1 MFILSFI
8 NFHLQTLYMKQ
19 INFLLFLL
27 SLSALV
33 FTSAKCRK
41 DKNNNPVDQL
51 PPETQTGANTFGC
64 LVNGKVFKPGGASLT
79 GGSLSCNFQNL
90 GTGTNGGFYFRLA
103 AINRNNNIGE
113 SRSIGIF
120 TDSLEI
126 ISGGN
131 YSFVIPGI
139 RGTAYALYGY
149 SKVSPTTI
157 DDYETNNLYSGK
169 LVITKLD
176 ESNQIV
182 SGTFW
187 FDAINANGG
196 KVEIRQG
203 RFDMRYSR

>member
-1 MFILSFI
+1 
-8 NFHLQTLYMKQ
+8 MKR

-27 SLSALV
+27 SLSTLL

-64 LVNGKVFKPGGASLT
+64 LVNGETFLPRGASLT
-79 GGSLSCNFQNL
+79 GGSLTCNFQYL
-90 GTGTNGGFYFRLA
+90 GTGSNGGFYFRLA
-103 AINRNNNIGE
+103 AINRNNNTGE
-113 SRSIGIF
+113 SKSIGIF

-126 ISGGN
+126 INGGN
-131 YSFVIPGI
+131 YSFVIPAI
-139 RGTAYALYGY
+139 KGTAYALYGY
-149 SKVSPTTI
+149 SKDSPPTI
-157 DDYETNNLYSGK
+157 DDYETNNLHSGK
-169 LVITKLD
+169 LVIMKLD

-187 FDAINANGG
+187 FDAVNTNGQ

-203 RFDMRYSR
+203 RFDMQYSR